1 LSIDRSPLFAAIF
14 PGPPGRIVVSATQF
28 AAGDFPPVCAMTGLP
43 AETRRRF
50 RFIRAP
56 AWSFVFAFL
65 MCVGIGFL
73 VSGIL
78 IFLVARKVSGYL
90 PLTSASNQRLNWALQ
105 GSAATL
111 VVVALM
117 WIAAALLSTTGSP
130 LAQLTALLLVSF
142 GLMAFLLGFTGLQVG
157 LQILKPLYGPTAVI
171 LPRQTGHADTWI
183 ELRNVHPVFV
193 AAVEQ
198 MSAGRVSQ
206 SAGPS

>member
-1 LSIDRSPLFAAIF
+1 PRGVRAGRAPGDSRRRLIAAVLSRPRRPAGSLSIDRSPLFAAIF

-117 WIAAALLSTTGSP
+117 WI
-130 LAQLTALLLVSF
+130 
-142 GLMAFLLGFTGLQVG
+142 
-157 LQILKPLYGPTAVI
+157 
-171 LPRQTGHADTWI
+171 
-183 ELRNVHPVFV
+183 
-193 AAVEQ
+193 
-198 MSAGRVSQ
+198 
-206 SAGPS
+206 